1 MPTEIYIKNPIDDT
15 DYRKSNIDV
24 VDEIS
29 IYINQ
34 IRNIF
39 SSEEGTVMGAAD
51 MTLDLDYYIFETQIS
66 ADVLKNLIYEKLL
79 RFATYYN
86 KFRTTV
92 NVNYSKGILRD
103 IATIDININD
113 EQTITVFAK

>member
-1 MPTEIYIKNPIDDT
+1 MPIEMYIKNPIDDS
-15 DYRKSNIDV
+15 DYQKSNIDI
-24 VDEIS
+24 VDELS
-29 IYINQ
+29 IYVNQ

-39 SSEEGTVMGAAD
+39 SSEEGTVMGASD
-51 MTLDLDYYIFETQIS
+51 MTLNLEYYVFETQIS

-79 RFATYYN
+79 RFASYYN

-92 NVNYSKGILRD
+92 SVNYSKGILRD

-113 EQTITVFAK
+113 EQKITVFAK